1 MMKLSYPKISA
12 TTPAGQVAEL
22 KSYLYQL
29 VDQLNYQLQQLEN
42 DRKKEEK

>member
-1 MMKLSYPKISA
+1 MVNLPYPKITS

-29 VDQLNYQLQQLEN
+29 IEQLNYQLQQLEN
-42 DRKKEEK
+42 NQKKED